1 MADYLFT
8 ISEDY
13 NLSPPNI
20 PLPAE
25 INLERLAKSLRKTD
39 PSELVFDTRPIGKP
53 ITSRNNRTY
62 SAASVKRLVEQ
73 VNEKR
78 PEGRWG
84 HVDGDGSPPPFRW
97 LAAVYDE
104 TTQTGWA
111 KYVALTEEAERY
123 IMSSEELKARVGT
136 SIYARNAK
144 LGKDDVIED
153 YDLIRIDFASAEVL
167 GIPSMATVPNVT
179 KEELEDL
186 EENNM
191 GINTTTTTSVTPV
204 TPVTLVTP
212 VTEVSADVAQKERL
226 IESYER
232 DIAELKQHDNI
243 LNAVCEQFG
252 VKRENILETVKSYRS
267 ANAALTTENKKL
279 LEGYI
284 TSAVAEAVVSE
295 DVRDIVTEMVN
306 QRSPATRAE
315 VDAAV
320 AAVTAQE
327 SVKKLLKAA
336 VLAETGGVMTN
347 NNQPNNTNTYTSM
360 FE

>member
-13 NLSPPNI
+13 NLSPPHI

-123 IMSSEELKARVGT
+123 ITSSEELKARVGT
-136 SIYARNAK
+136 SIYAHNAK

-179 KEELEDL
+179 REELEDL

-191 GINTTTTTSVTPV
+191 GANTTSTTPV
-204 TPVTLVTP
+204 AP
-212 VTEVSADVAQKERL
+212 VTEVAADVAQKERL

-252 VKRENILETVKSYRS
+252 VKRENILETVKAYRS

-295 DVRDIVTEMVN
+295 AVRDIVTEMVN

-320 AAVTAQE
+320 ASVTAQE

>member
-136 SIYARNAK
+136 SIYAHNAK

-167 GIPSMATVPNVT
+167 GIPSMATVPHVT

-191 GINTTTTTSVTPV
+191 GANTTSTTTAA
-204 TPVTLVTP
+204 P
-212 VTEVSADVAQKERL
+212 VTEVAADVAQKERL

-252 VKRENILETVKSYRS
+252 VKRENILETVKAYRS

-295 DVRDIVTEMVN
+295 AVRDIVTEMVN

>member
-1 MADYLFT
+1 MTGYLFT
-8 ISEDY
+8 ISEGY

-62 SAASVKRLVEQ
+62 GAASVKRLVEQ

-111 KYVALTEEAERY
+111 KYVALTDEAERY
-123 IMSSEELKARVGT
+123 IASSEELKARVGT
-136 SIYARNAK
+136 SIYAHNAK

-153 YDLIRIDFASAEVL
+153 YDLIRIDFANAEVL

-191 GINTTTTTSVTPV
+191 GTNTTPTTPV
-204 TPVTLVTP
+204 TPVT
-212 VTEVSADVAQKERL
+212 EVAADVAQKERL

-232 DIAELKQHDNI
+232 DIAELKQHDNV

-284 TSAVAEAVVSE
+284 TGAVAEAVVSE

-320 AAVTAQE
+320 ASVTAQE

-336 VLAETGGVMTN
+336 VLAETGGVMPN

>member
-1 MADYLFT
+1 MTGYLFT
-8 ISEDY
+8 ISEGY
-13 NLSPPNI
+13 NLGPPNI

-62 SAASVKRLVEQ
+62 GAASVKRLVEQ

-111 KYVALTEEAERY
+111 KYVALTDEAERY
-123 IMSSEELKARVGT
+123 IASSEELKARVGT
-136 SIYARNAK
+136 SIYAHNAK

-153 YDLIRIDFASAEVL
+153 YDLIRIDFANAEVL

-186 EENNM
+186 EGNNM
-191 GINTTTTTSVTPV
+191 GANTTPTTPV
-204 TPVTLVTP
+204 TPVT
-212 VTEVSADVAQKERL
+212 EVAADVAQKERL

-232 DIAELKQHDNI
+232 DIAELKQHDNV

-284 TSAVAEAVVSE
+284 TGAVAEAVVSE

-320 AAVTAQE
+320 ASVTAQE